1 MFYTARNRLSV
12 AYEYEYKT
20 RCRPRKSVGV
30 EACDAGDV
38 EEKREVFFRYDI
50 LDEHLHKI
58 LL

>member
-12 AYEYEYKT
+12 AYEYEYKA

-38 EEKREVFFRYDI
+38 EEKRDAMEEI
-50 LDEHLHKI
+50 NKLHANI
-58 LL
+58 Y